1 MAGMGN
7 GVKKQ
12 RKTLKIRSPPRSLSI
27 ENYSDSRITNRGL
40 KRYRKKENFF
50 PTIFVLGT
58 RKISRDR
65 RERQMFRRF
74 IRAHFRGTLFHQSF
88 SFFFF
93 VSFIFLSLSL
103 SLFSFLF
110 HEFNEPA
117 QNLSEL
123 SAATSSGIM
132 IFSIL
137 AVHGPGFRGKSR
149 VSLRVLRSFSEEG
162 PLGWLGCFI
171 RKGGDR

>member
-1 MAGMGN
+1 MF
-7 GVKKQ
+7 
-12 RKTLKIRSPPRSLSI
+12 RFSSSFLSPPLP
-27 ENYSDSRITNRGL
+27 L
-40 KRYRKKENFF
+40 H
-50 PTIFVLGT
+50 L
-58 RKISRDR
+58 
-65 RERQMFRRF
+65 
-74 IRAHFRGTLFHQSF
+74 
-88 SFFFF
+88 FFFF
-93 VSFIFLSLSL
+93 FSI

-117 QNLSEL
+117 HLSEL

-137 AVHGPGFRGKSR
+137 AVHGLGFRGKSR

>member
-1 MAGMGN
+1 MADMGN

-50 PTIFVLGT
+50 PTIFALCWE
-58 RKISRDR
+58 
-65 RERQMFRRF
+65 RERFREIVANDRCFDVSSMPIFEELFFTNLFRF
-74 IRAHFRGTLFHQSF
+74 SSSFLLF
-88 SFFFF
+88 SF
-93 VSFIFLSLSL
+93 LSL
-103 SLFSFLF
+103 SLFSRSFFTNLM
-110 HEFNEPA
+110 NRRRTC
-117 QNLSEL
+117 QNCP
-123 SAATSSGIM
+123 SSGIM

>member
-1 MAGMGN
+1 MADMGN

-103 SLFSFLF
+103 FSRSFFTNLM
-110 HEFNEPA
+110 NRRRTC
-117 QNLSEL
+117 QNCP
-123 SAATSSGIM
+123 SSGIM